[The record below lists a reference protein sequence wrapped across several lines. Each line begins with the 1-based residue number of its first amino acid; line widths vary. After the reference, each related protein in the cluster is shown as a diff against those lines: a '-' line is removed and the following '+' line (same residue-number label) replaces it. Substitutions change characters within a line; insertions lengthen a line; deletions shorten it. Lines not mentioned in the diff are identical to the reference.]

1 MCWILERIQGA
12 AMNFNRRRM
21 TRAAGGNRDTLR
33 LGRGVGDHRGSGT
46 QNIELGPK
54 RKRSDVL
61 SPVVGH
67 DQNVVFAV
75 TPGTRF

>member
-1 MCWILERIQGA
+1 MDCSPRWA
-12 AMNFNRRRM
+12 SRRV
-21 TRAAGGNRDTLR
+21 GGKKNRDVL
-33 LGRGVGDHRGSGT
+33 LPGRSGGVTRVHFSGSGT

-67 DQNVVFAV
+67 DQHVVFAV

>member
-1 MCWILERIQGA
+1 MDCSHRWVS
-12 AMNFNRRRM
+12 RRVV
-21 TRAAGGNRDTLR
+21 GKKNRDVL
-33 LGRGVGDHRGSGT
+33 LPGRSGGVTRVHFSGSGT
-46 QNIELGPK
+46 QNIELGSK

-61 SPVVGH
+61 SPGVSH

>member
-1 MCWILERIQGA
+1 
-12 AMNFNRRRM
+12 MNFSRRRM

-33 LGRGVGDHRGSGT
+33 LGRGVGDHRGSGTRFSGSGT